1 MGLPCIVLASF
12 AGAYQLN
19 GVGDR
24 SWPIEALPEC
34 VSDKGSRHRVM
45 IASPRV

>member
-12 AGAYQLN
+12 AGVYQLN
-19 GVGDR
+19 GVEDHG
-24 SWPIEALPEC
+24 WPIEALLEC
-34 VSDKGSRHRVM
+34 VSDKGSRCHVM